1 MHRTYSGFLL
11 SMKLIGDLS
20 ELTLFTSLIIFYFLL
35 SKSNSLCFAK
45 YYTSHLQV
53 SLIFRSFF
61 LKIKNS
67 SILFMVNTHN
77 FLKILLQIWLYFC
90 ISLLSSHCVFKDIP
104 AFTDTQYLPQYML
117 IYPPNGYTFPFLC
130 LSSVFCWYL

>member
-77 FLKILLQIWLYFC
+77 FLKNTFTNLIIFLYLLAILPLCLQRHT
-90 ISLLSSHCVFKDIP
+90 SLHRHSVSTTVYVDIP
-104 AFTDTQYLPQYML
+104 PKWLHVPV
-117 IYPPNGYTFPFLC
+117 
-130 LSSVFCWYL
+130 SVP